1 VNKDREAE
9 KGVLLMAKRLG
20 VTGGIG
26 SGKTTVCRIFRV
38 LGIPVFVAD
47 NVARDVMENEPD
59 IRAAINLITGKDLYT
74 HGNLD
79 RKELARIIFNRP
91 DLLRKVNAAV
101 HPEVLERFNRWAS
114 ASDSPYVIMEAA
126 ILFEA
131 GADSLVDRVVA
142 ISAPVEERISR
153 VMGRNELT
161 REEVI
166 RRINNQ
172 LGDEEREE
180 QSYYVINNSDNE
192 MIIPEILKIHE
203 DMLRLAEKER

>member
-1 VNKDREAE
+1 
-9 KGVLLMAKRLG
+9 MAKRLG

-38 LGIPVFVAD
+38 LGVPVFVAD

-131 GADSLVDRVVA
+131 GADSLVDRVVT

>member
-1 VNKDREAE
+1 
-9 KGVLLMAKRLG
+9 MARRLG

-38 LGIPVFVAD
+38 LNIPVFVAD
-47 NVARDVMENEPD
+47 NVAREIMENDPGV
-59 IRAAINLITGKDLYT
+59 RSSINLIIGKDLYNT
-74 HGNLD
+74 GTLD

-91 DLLRKVNAAV
+91 ELLRKVNAAV
-101 HPEVLERFNRWAS
+101 HPAVLQRFDHWAETS
-114 ASDSPYVIMEAA
+114 ESPYVIMEAA

-131 GADSLVDRVVA
+131 GADTLVDRVVT

-172 LGDEEREE
+172 LEDEEREE

-203 DMLRLAEKER
+203 DMLRLSEKER

>member
-1 VNKDREAE
+1 
-9 KGVLLMAKRLG
+9 MAKRLG

-131 GADSLVDRVVA
+131 GADSLVDRVVT

-203 DMLRLAEKER
+203 DMIRLSGRDR

>member
-1 VNKDREAE
+1 
-9 KGVLLMAKRLG
+9 MARRLG

-38 LGIPVFVAD
+38 LGVPVFVAD
-47 NVARDVMENEPD
+47 TVARDVMENDTE
-59 IRAAINLITGKDLYT
+59 IRAAINLITGKDLYSSGT
-74 HGNLD
+74 LD

-91 DLLRKVNAAV
+91 ELLRKVNGSV
-101 HPEVLERFNRWAS
+101 HPEVLKQFDQWADT
-114 ASDSPYVIMEAA
+114 APVPYVIMEAA

-131 GADSLVDRVVA
+131 GADTLVDRVVT

-153 VMGRNELT
+153 VMGRNDLS

-172 LGDEEREE
+172 LEDEEREE
-180 QSYYVINNSDNE
+180 QSYYIINNSDNE

-203 DMLRLAEKER
+203 DMLRLSGKDR

>member
-1 VNKDREAE
+1 
-9 KGVLLMAKRLG
+9 MAKRLG

-38 LGIPVFVAD
+38 LGVPVFVAD
-47 NVARDVMENEPD
+47 TVARDIMENEPE
-59 IRAAINLITGKDLYT
+59 IRGSINQIAGKDLYAT
-74 HGNLD
+74 GTLD

-91 DLLRKVNAAV
+91 ELLRNVNGAV
-101 HPEVLERFNRWAS
+101 HPAVLKRFEEWADNS
-114 ASDSPYVIMEAA
+114 TLPYVIMEAA

-131 GADSLVDRVVA
+131 GADALVDRVVT

-153 VMGRNELT
+153 VMGRNDLT

-172 LGDEEREE
+172 LEDEEREE

-203 DMLRLAEKER
+203 DMIRLSGRDR

>member
-1 VNKDREAE
+1 
-9 KGVLLMAKRLG
+9 MAKRLG

-26 SGKTTVCRIFRV
+26 SGKTTVCRIFSV

-131 GADSLVDRVVA
+131 GADSLVDRVVT

-192 MIIPEILKIHE
+192 MIIPEILKIHG

>member
-1 VNKDREAE
+1 
-9 KGVLLMAKRLG
+9 MAKRLG

-131 GADSLVDRVVA
+131 GADSLVDRVVT

-192 MIIPEILKIHE
+192 MIIPEILKIHD
-203 DMLRLAEKER
+203 DMLRLSEKDR

>member
-1 VNKDREAE
+1 
-9 KGVLLMAKRLG
+9 MAKRLG

-131 GADSLVDRVVA
+131 GADSLVDRVVT

-203 DMLRLAEKER
+203 DMLRLTEKER

>member
-1 VNKDREAE
+1 
-9 KGVLLMAKRLG
+9 MARRLG

-47 NVARDVMENEPD
+47 TVAREIMDNDPEV
-59 IRAAINLITGKDLYT
+59 RSAINLIIGKDLYSAGT
-74 HGNLD
+74 LD
-79 RKELARIIFNRP
+79 RKELARLIFNRP
-91 DLLRKVNAAV
+91 ELLRKVNATV
-101 HPEVLERFNRWAS
+101 HPTVLQRFDLWAATS
-114 ASDSPYVIMEAA
+114 EMPYVIMEAA

-131 GADSLVDRVVA
+131 GADSFVDRVVT

-153 VMGRNELT
+153 VMGRNELS

-172 LGDEEREE
+172 LEDEEREE

-203 DMLRLAEKER
+203 DMLRLSERER

>member
-1 VNKDREAE
+1 
-9 KGVLLMAKRLG
+9 MARRLG

-47 NVARDVMENEPD
+47 TVARDIMESEPG
-59 IRAAINLITGKDLYT
+59 IRSEMNLITGRDLYLT
-74 HGNLD
+74 GVLD
-79 RKELARIIFNRP
+79 RKELADIIFNRP
-91 DLLRKVNAAV
+91 ELLRKVNSVV
-101 HPEVLERFNRWAS
+101 HPAVLKRFDEWAS
-114 ASDSPYVIMEAA
+114 GSESPYVIIEAA

-131 GADSLVDRVVA
+131 GADALVDRVVT

-153 VMGRNELT
+153 VMGRNDLT

-172 LGDEEREE
+172 LEDEEREE
-180 QSYYVINNSDNE
+180 QSYYILNNADNE
-192 MIIPEILKIHE
+192 MIIPEILKIHG
-203 DMLRLAEKER
+203 DMLRLAGRDR